1 MALRTQH
8 SENPGTLWSAVI
20 KLGAVAA
27 FTILVACLI
36 IPLRRPLA
44 DYRELTETGHVLDA
58 DRAALQRDIA
68 RREAELVMLERDPH
82 FIEIK
87 ARDTLDMCQPGEV
100 VFRFE
105 GNGSD

>member
-1 MALRTQH
+1 MPLRTQTL
-8 SENPGTLWSAVI
+8 ENPGTLWEVVI

-27 FTILVACLI
+27 FTVLSACLI

-44 DYRELTETGHVLDA
+44 DYRELTEKGHALEV
-58 DRAALQRDIA
+58 DRAALKRDIA

-87 ARDTLDMCQPGEV
+87 ARDTLDMCRPREF
-100 VFRFE
+100 VFRFDGVAGE
-105 GNGSD
+105 

>member
-1 MALRTQH
+1 MPLRTQS
-8 SENPGTLWSAVI
+8 SETPATLWEVVI

-27 FTILVACLI
+27 FMILAACLI

-44 DYRELTETGHVLDA
+44 DYRELTETGHALDA
-58 DRAALQRDIA
+58 DRAALQRDIG

-100 VFRFE
+100 VFRFD
-105 GNGSD
+105 GDSGD